1 MRLTPQQIEALREAI
16 MEITPEAASIRLFG
30 SRLDD
35 NALGGDIDLLINFNQ
50 PIEHPALLSARLAV
64 KASRAVDN
72 RKVDII
78 LSAPNL
84 TQSAIH
90 RIALEEGKLL

>member
-1 MRLTPQQIEALREAI
+1 MRLTPQQTQALREAI
-16 MEITPEAASIRLFG
+16 MGIAPEAASIRVFG
-30 SRLDD
+30 PRLDD

-50 PIEHPALLSARLAV
+50 PIEHPAKLSARLAV

-72 RKVDII
+72 RKVDIV

-84 TQSAIH
+84 TQSGIH

>member
-16 MEITPEAASIRLFG
+16 MEITPEAVSIRLFG

-35 NALGGDIDLLINFNQ
+35 NALGGDIDLLINFNH
-50 PIEHPALLSARLAV
+50 PIEHPAILSARLAV

-72 RKVDII
+72 RKVDIV

>member
-16 MEITPEAASIRLFG
+16 MEITPEAVSIRLFG

>member
-1 MRLTPQQIEALREAI
+1 MRLTPQQIQALREAI
-16 MEITPEAASIRLFG
+16 MEIAPEASSIQLFG

-35 NALGGDIDLLINFNQ
+35 NALGGDIDLLINFNH

-72 RKVDII
+72 RKVDIV

-84 TQSAIH
+84 TQSSIH

>member
-1 MRLTPQQIEALREAI
+1 MRLTPQQTQALREAI
-16 MEITPEAASIRLFG
+16 MEIAPEAASIRLFG

-64 KASRAVDN
+64 KASRVVDN
-72 RKVDII
+72 RKVDIV

-90 RIALEEGKLL
+90 RIALEEGKPL